1 MNNHL
6 YLKRIEF
13 YSMANDTCTMFHQ
26 AIFVVGTSQII
37 SKAMLYV
44 THLGHR
50 CVITALINLGPG
62 SMPRVG
68 SSGQNLEHNLKI
80 CVSIYME
87 FIIMQVFRPYS

>member
-1 MNNHL
+1 MNNQL

-13 YSMANDTCTMFHQ
+13 YSMATDTWTLFYQ

-37 SKAMLYV
+37 SKAIKANV

-50 CVITALINLGPG
+50 CVITALMNLGSG

-68 SSGQNLEHNLKI
+68 SSGQTLEHNLKI
-80 CVSIYME
+80 CVYIYM
-87 FIIMQVFRPYS
+87 